1 MVCSATIKNQSEVSN
16 MEYPH
21 LFTPGRIGPVT
32 VKNRLVMTAMC
43 VGLAHHDG
51 AVSDALAAYYEERA
65 AGGVGLMITEC
76 TRVNETD
83 AVAYPSMLSMSHDR
97 YIEPLR
103 KAAERVHAHGAKLF
117 MQLYHPG
124 RQNVVL
130 FPTIWRFNERMARIF
145 PSYWDWYFKM
155 AGRFDASMIDDPK
168 TAKRMEKYMKPLLA
182 PSDVPCGL
190 GDNPVRHQKTVP
202 MTIPQIKTLIGQFIA
217 AAGRVK
223 KAGADGVELH
233 AAHGYLLQQFLSPY
247 TNRREDD
254 YGGSLENR
262 MRLLKE
268 IIEGVKAE
276 CGPDFPISV
285 RLSVEE
291 FYDTIGYPGQGILL
305 EEGVEMA
312 KRLERFGVDA
322 LNISS
327 GNYDTA
333 QTSCEPIS
341 FPPGW
346 RKYLAKAVK
355 EQVRIPVIAANLIR
369 TPEQAEAQ
377 LNEGT
382 QDFIAMGRSYLSDP
396 EWAKKAMEG
405 RSGEIN
411 RCICCLRCMES
422 FQENIMNGKP
432 VECAVNP
439 RACRE
444 SKFPRTAP
452 KDGRQRPVVV
462 VGAGPAGLTAA
473 NELAARDF
481 KVTVLEQGGAP
492 GGQLI
497 LAAAPPLK
505 EKIDWFIQY
514 LTHQALRQGV
524 DIRYNTRAAKEV
536 IESFRPYA
544 VFLATGAEAAAPR
557 IPGSD
562 SDTVTTVTPILTG
575 ERTYAGKEVAVIG
588 SGMTGLETAELLMG
602 QGNTV
607 TIIEMADQIA
617 PGAYPIN
624 ASDVIGRLE
633 KGGVRFLPGRRLER
647 IGDGMLYLRRKDGV
661 LEEIRADATVLA
673 IGVRSNSALEK
684 ECTGHFE
691 RLYSIG
697 DAVTPG
703 RIGNATRSAFMRARG
718 LQ

>member
-1 MVCSATIKNQSEVSN
+1 
-16 MEYPH
+16 MEYPN
-21 LFTPGRIGPVT
+21 LFTPMNIGPVT

-43 VGLAHHDG
+43 IGLAHHDG

-65 AGGVGLMITEC
+65 AGGTGLIITEC

-97 YIEPLR
+97 YIEPLHN
-103 KAAERVHAHGAKLF
+103 AVERVHAHGAKLF

-124 RQNVVL
+124 RQNVVI
-130 FPTIWRFNERMARIF
+130 FPTVWKFNERMARIF
-145 PSYWDWYFKM
+145 PSYWDLYFKV
-155 AGRFDASMIDDPK
+155 AGKFDASAIDDPK

-182 PSDVPCGL
+182 PSAVPCGL
-190 GDNPVRHQKTVP
+190 ADNPVRNQKTIP
-202 MTIPQIKTLIGQFIA
+202 MTVPQIKTLIGQFVA
-217 AAGRVK
+217 AAVRVK

-233 AAHGYLLQQFLSPY
+233 AAHGYLLQQFLSSY
-247 TNRREDD
+247 TNRREDE

-268 IIEGVKAE
+268 IIERIRKE
-276 CGPDFPISV
+276 CGSNFPISV
-285 RLSVEE
+285 RLTVEE
-291 FYDTIGYPGQGILL
+291 FYGMIGYPGQGITLD
-305 EEGVEMA
+305 EGVKMA
-312 KRLERFGVDA
+312 KMLESYGIDV
-322 LNISS
+322 LNVSS

-341 FPPGW
+341 FTPGW
-346 RKYLAKAVK
+346 RKYLAQAVK
-355 EQVRIPVIAANLIR
+355 EQVKIPVIAANLIR

-377 LNEGT
+377 IAEGT
-382 QDFIAMGRSYLSDP
+382 QDFIAMGRPYLSDP

-405 RSGEIN
+405 RSEDIN
-411 RCICCLRCMES
+411 RCICCLRCMEA

-444 SKFPRTAP
+444 SKIPRTAP
-452 KDGRQRPVVV
+452 KDGRQRTVVV

-473 NELAARDF
+473 KELAARDF
-481 KVTVLEQGGAP
+481 NVTVLERGADP

-514 LTHQALRQGV
+514 LTHEALQQGV
-524 DIRYNTRAAKEV
+524 TIQYNTKATKE
-536 IESFRPYA
+536 ILDSFHPYA
-544 VFLATGAEAAAPR
+544 VFLATGAEALAPR

-562 SDTVTTVTPILTG
+562 SDAVTTVTPILTG
-575 ERTYAGKEVAVIG
+575 ERKYTDKEVAVIG
-588 SGMTGLETAELLMG
+588 SGMTGLETAEFLME
-602 QGNTV
+602 QGNAV
-607 TIIEMADQIA
+607 TIIEMADKIA
-617 PGAYPIN
+617 PGAYPVN

-633 KGGVRFLPGRRLER
+633 KGGVHFLPGRKLER
-647 IGDGMLYLRRKDGV
+647 IGGGMLYLSRNNGV
-661 LEEIRADATVLA
+661 REEIRTDATVLA
-673 IGVRSNSALEK
+673 IGVRNNGELEK
-684 ECTGHFE
+684 ACAGHFE
-691 RLYSIG
+691 RLYSVG
-697 DAVTPG
+697 DAVKPG
-703 RIGNATRSAFMRARG
+703 RINNATRSAFELARA